1 MKKNILGL
9 LMLLL
14 VGPVW
19 AMKPET
25 GSPSDDL
32 QSSLN
37 VASYYLDSVFRNTQT
52 GLELISSTPEAGRGD
67 WNGIKRYLRSLK
79 AELPGVYF
87 YVVPGGGYSTVTGG
101 DTNLNLSD
109 RAYFKSLFAGNAI
122 KGFPIYSRSTGKKS
136 ALVAVP
142 IYTDGKVTGALGA
155 SVFLDELN
163 KKLRQIFS
171 LPQDYTWFVLD
182 SKGNTMLDKDSDY
195 IFMNALT
202 QGSKSLQKAVSQA
215 LKNESGSVRYELGEI
230 RRGYYKKLPHM
241 DWRLFLVKVEQEV
254 TPTPPQL
261 RLSLERF
268 VPDLQHKLD
277 RIGNSIAETIGK
289 SHVGAIKESDVRKLL
304 QTIFNKNTDVIN
316 AGFVNASGI
325 LRYLEPRDYRNFE
338 NADISSQ
345 EHVVAMQKDPRPT
358 LSGAFKAVEDFLA
371 VVVAYPLF
379 DNEKQYMGA
388 VTILIRP
395 ELFIDALLKKSTIPE
410 NYELW
415 VMQPDNG
422 MIIYDQDREEIG
434 RMLFTDPLYRDY
446 RSLLELGREIA
457 AHPSGQGSYVFF
469 APGLKEKVIKKAV
482 WQTVRLYNR
491 EWRVVLVRRPY
502 EKR

>member
-1 MKKNILGL
+1 M
-9 LMLLL
+9 
-14 VGPVW
+14 
-19 AMKPET
+19 
-25 GSPSDDL
+25 
-32 QSSLN
+32 
-37 VASYYLDSVFRNTQT
+37 
-52 GLELISSTPEAGRGD
+52 
-67 WNGIKRYLRSLK
+67 
-79 AELPGVYF
+79 
-87 YVVPGGGYSTVTGG
+87 
-101 DTNLNLSD
+101 
-109 RAYFKSLFAGNAI
+109 
-122 KGFPIYSRSTGKKS
+122 
-136 ALVAVP
+136 
-142 IYTDGKVTGALGA
+142 
-155 SVFLDELN
+155 
-163 KKLRQIFS
+163 
-171 LPQDYTWFVLD
+171 
-182 SKGNTMLDKDSDY
+182 
-195 IFMNALT
+195 
-202 QGSKSLQKAVSQA
+202 
-215 LKNESGSVRYELGEI
+215 
-230 RRGYYKKLPHM
+230 
-241 DWRLFLVKVEQEV
+241 
-254 TPTPPQL
+254 
-261 RLSLERF
+261 
-268 VPDLQHKLD
+268 
-277 RIGNSIAETIGK
+277 
-289 SHVGAIKESDVRKLL
+289 ESDVRKLL

-316 AGFVNASGI
+316 AGFVDASGI

-388 VTILIRP
+388 VHILIRP

-457 AHPSGQGSYVFF
+457 AHPSGEGSYVFF

-482 WQTVRLYNR
+482 WQTVRLYNQ